1 MNVLI
6 GQIGHLFV
14 IVSFVSSIVT
24 AIAYYCASQNSD
36 FASPSA
42 KNTKEQELQ
51 SWKKIAR
58 ITFGIHVLSVIGV
71 VVVLFSIIYNHQ
83 YEYHYAWSHS
93 SNNLP
98 YYYMISCFWEG
109 QEGSFLLWIFWHVCI
124 GAVIILRSIF
134 VKHKKGNTWEAP
146 VMMVFATV
154 QAFLAS
160 MVLGVVVPIAN
171 LKIGSSPFILLRDA
185 MDAPIFQSQP
195 NYIPA
200 DGTGLNP
207 LLQNYWMVIHPPT
220 LFLGFALCLVPF
232 AFVTAGLWKRE
243 TTKWLK
249 PTFAWA
255 LLAAAVLGVGIIMG
269 AYWAYETL
277 NFGGYWNWDPVENA
291 VFIPWLVLIA
301 GIHSMTMQQKRPSMA
316 RLSAILMLSSFL
328 LILYSTFLTRSG
340 ILGDTSVHS
349 FTDLGLS
356 GQLLIYLQFFVI
368 AALILLSKNWNNFPK
383 SKQESSFY
391 SGEFWVTL
399 GVVVLGLSALQVL
412 VPTSIPVYNAILD
425 NLGID
430 SNVAPPADPEHFYT
444 KWQLWF
450 SVAIAFLSATAQI
463 FWWKRIKKSTF
474 KENVKDNFAIPLV
487 LTAIIT
493 TIIIAVAQIKLSL
506 PSEGYTNFYSFIISV
521 VKAKETPYI
530 ILILTAVYSLI
541 SNGIS
546 ILRTIKSNPKLAG
559 GALAHIGVALMFFG
573 ILSSSGYDEIVSMN
587 MSGLLYNKE
596 FSDEVNREN
605 VLLFRSQ
612 PTKMSKYIVTY
623 KGQYWDSPNFSSYI
637 NKEDVKGTAYAH
649 KVIAQKDLI
658 YKGKVEVKAGDTLRI
673 FEENTY
679 YKIDYVD
686 TLTKEIFTLFPRVQ
700 QNPQMGFVVS
710 PDISQGIKSDL
721 YTHLSSLPD
730 PAEDRTWSQAETKVL
745 SPMDTFIVND
755 FVAIFD
761 GVEKGEPLADE
772 DYMVY
777 AKIRI
782 LDKED
787 VYVAKPIYQI
797 KMQGEGQGAN
807 VRSIPEIIESA
818 GVEFTMLKIE
828 PEKEKF
834 TFNIRTTQ
842 RDWIIMKALEKP
854 YISLLWL
861 GVIVMTIGILVAMW
875 RRYTEARKVKVSKKT
890 NQKKPKNVVELV

>member
-1 MNVLI
+1 MNLLI

-14 IVSFVSSIVT
+14 IISFVSSIVA
-24 AIAYYCASQNSD
+24 AIAYYFASQNTD
-36 FASPSA
+36 LTSPQ
-42 KNTKEQELQ
+42 KLQETN
-51 SWKKIAR
+51 SWKKMAR
-58 ITFGIHVLSVIGV
+58 LAFGVHAFSVIGV

-134 VKHKKGNTWEAP
+134 VKHKKDNTWEAP
-146 VMMVFATV
+146 VMMVFAAV

-160 MVLGVVVPIAN
+160 MILGVIVPFAE

-195 NYIPA
+195 DYIPV

-232 AFVTAGLWKRE
+232 AFVIAGLWKKE

-249 PTFAWA
+249 PTFAWS
-255 LLAAAVLGVGIIMG
+255 LLAAAVLGIGIVMG

-301 GIHSMTMQQKRPSMA
+301 GIHAMTMQQKRPSMA
-316 RLSAILMLSSFL
+316 KLSAILMLSVFL

-340 ILGDTSVHS
+340 ILGDSSVHS

-356 GQLLIYLQFFVI
+356 GQLLIYLLFFTVG
-368 AALILLSKNWNNFPK
+368 AKILFFMNWNNFPK
-383 SKQESSFY
+383 SKAESSFY

-425 NLGID
+425 ALGID
-430 SNVAPPADPEHFYT
+430 SNVAPPADPESFYT

-450 SVAIAFLSATAQI
+450 SVGIAFLSATGQI
-463 FWWKRIKKSTF
+463 FWWKRIEKS
-474 KENVKDNFAIPLV
+474 NIKDNFVIPLV

-493 TIIIAVAQIKLSL
+493 TIIIAVAQIKLTL
-506 PSEGYTNFYSFIISV
+506 PSQEETTFYSIVLAVI
-521 VKAKETPYI
+521 KAKEIGYVV
-530 ILILTAVYSLI
+530 LVLTATYALV

-546 ILRTIKSNPKLAG
+546 IARTIKLNPKLAG

-612 PTKMSKYIVTY
+612 PTKMSKYTVTY
-623 KGQYWDSPNFSSYI
+623 KGQYWDSPNFSHYV

-649 KVIAQKDLI
+649 KVVAQKDLI
-658 YKGKVEVKAGDTLRI
+658 HNDKVEVKAGDTLRI

-686 TLTKEIFTLFPRVQ
+686 TLTKEMFTLFPRVQ

-730 PAEDRTWSQAETKVL
+730 PAEERTWSKPEQKTL
-745 SPMDTFIVND
+745 SPLDTFIVND
-755 FVAIFD
+755 FVAVLD
-761 GVEKGEPLADE
+761 GVHRGKPLADE
-772 DYMVY
+772 DYMIY
-777 AKIRI
+777 AEIRI
-782 LDKED
+782 LDREET
-787 VYVAKPIYQI
+787 YTAKPIFQI
-797 KMQGEGQGAN
+797 KGNE
-807 VRSIPEIIESA
+807 VRGVPEIIESA
-818 GVEFTMLKIE
+818 GVEFTMMNIDPKTE
-828 PEKEKF
+828 EF

-861 GVIVMTIGILVAMW
+861 GVNVMTLGILVAMW
-875 RRYTEARKVKVSKKT
+875 RRYTEAKKVMTSKKS
-890 NQKKPKNVVELV
+890 NSKKPKNEVELV

>member
-1 MNVLI
+1 MNLLI

-14 IVSFVSSIVT
+14 IISFVTSIVA
-24 AIAYYCASQNSD
+24 AIAYYFASQNTHLT
-36 FASPSA
+36 SP
-42 KNTKEQELQ
+42 KKIQEIQ
-51 SWKKIAR
+51 SWKKMAR
-58 ITFGIHVLSVIGV
+58 AAFGVHAFSVIGV

-124 GAVIILRSIF
+124 GSIIILRSIF
-134 VKHKKGNTWEAP
+134 VKHKKENTWEAP

-154 QAFLAS
+154 QAFLTS
-160 MVLGVVVPIAN
+160 MVLGVIVPLAN

-195 NYIPA
+195 DYIPV

-232 AFVTAGLWKRE
+232 AFVIAGLWKKE

-255 LLAAAVLGVGIIMG
+255 LLAAAVLGVGIVMG

-301 GIHSMTMQQKRPSMA
+301 GIHAMTMQQKRPSMA
-316 RLSAILMLSSFL
+316 KLSAILMLSTFL

-340 ILGDTSVHS
+340 ILGDSSVHS

-356 GQLLIYLQFFVI
+356 GQLLIYLLFFVLG
-368 AALILLSKNWNNFPK
+368 ASVLFFMNWNNFPK
-383 SKQESSFY
+383 SKAESSFY

-430 SNVAPPADPEHFYT
+430 SNVAPPADPESFYT

-450 SVAIAFLSATAQI
+450 SVGIAFLSATAQV
-463 FWWKRIKKSTF
+463 FWWKRIEKS
-474 KENVKDNFAIPLV
+474 NIKDNFVIP
-487 LTAIIT
+487 
-493 TIIIAVAQIKLSL
+493 
-506 PSEGYTNFYSFIISV
+506 
-521 VKAKETPYI
+521 
-530 ILILTAVYSLI
+530 LILTAIGTTLIIAIAQIKDASYMILVLTSVYALV

-546 ILRTIKSNPKLAG
+546 IARTIKLNPKLAG

-605 VLLFRSQ
+605 VLLFRSE
-612 PTKMSKYIVTY
+612 PTKMNKYTITY
-623 KGQYWDSPNFSSYI
+623 KGQYWDSPDFSEYV
-637 NKEDVKGTAYAH
+637 NKEDVKATAYSH
-649 KVIAQKDLI
+649 KVVAKKDLVHNDKI
-658 YKGKVEVKAGDTLRI
+658 EVKLGDTLRI

-686 TLTKEIFTLFPRVQ
+686 TLTQETFTLFPRVQ

-730 PAEDRTWSQAETKVL
+730 PAEQRTWAEAEMKTL

-755 FVAIFD
+755 FVAVLD
-761 GVEKGEPLADE
+761 GVHRGKPLADE

-777 AKIRI
+777 AEIRI
-782 LDKED
+782 LDKEETYT
-787 VYVAKPIYQI
+787 VKPVFQI
-797 KMQGEGQGAN
+797 KGNE
-807 VRSIPEIIESA
+807 VRGVPKIVESA
-818 GVEFTMLKIE
+818 GVEFTMMNINPKTE
-828 PEKEKF
+828 EF
-834 TFNIRTTQ
+834 TFKIRTTQ

-861 GVIVMTIGILVAMW
+861 GVNVMTLGILVAMW
-875 RRYTEARKVKVSKKT
+875 RRYTEARKVTVSKKSDS
-890 NQKKPKNVVELV
+890 KKPKNEMELV

>member
-1 MNVLI
+1 MNLLI

-14 IVSFVSSIVT
+14 IISFVSSIVA
-24 AIAYYCASQNSD
+24 AIAYYFASQSTISV
-36 FASPSA
+36 FS
-42 KNTKEQELQ
+42 KEHELQ
-51 SWKKIAR
+51 SWKKMAR
-58 ITFGIHVLSVIGV
+58 LAFGVHAFSVIGV

-124 GAVIILRSIF
+124 GMVIILRSIF
-134 VKHKKGNTWEAP
+134 VKHKKDNTWEAP

-154 QAFLAS
+154 QAFLVS
-160 MVLGVVVPIAN
+160 MILGVIFPFAE

-195 NYIPA
+195 NYIPV

-232 AFVTAGLWKRE
+232 AFVIAGLWKKE

-249 PTFAWA
+249 PTFAWG
-255 LLAAAVLGVGIIMG
+255 LLAAAVLGVGIVMG

-301 GIHSMTMQQKRPSMA
+301 GLHAMTMQQKRPSMA
-316 RLSAILMLSSFL
+316 KLSAILMLSTFL
-328 LILYSTFLTRSG
+328 LILYATFLTRSG
-340 ILGDTSVHS
+340 ILGESSVHS

-356 GQLLIYLQFFVI
+356 GQLLIYLLFFVI
-368 AALILLSKNWNNFPK
+368 GAKILFFMNWNNFPK
-383 SKQESSFY
+383 SKEESSFY

-450 SVAIAFLSATAQI
+450 SVGIAFLSATAQI
-463 FWWKRIKKSTF
+463 FWWKRIEKS
-474 KENVKDNFAIPLV
+474 NLKDNFVVPLV

-493 TIIIAVAQIKLSL
+493 TLIIAIAQIKDAS
-506 PSEGYTNFYSFIISV
+506 YM
-521 VKAKETPYI
+521 
-530 ILILTAVYSLI
+530 ILILTATYSLV
-541 SNGIS
+541 SNSIS
-546 ILRTIKSNPKLAG
+546 IIRTIKLSPKLAG

-605 VLLFRSQ
+605 VLLFRSE
-612 PTKMSKYIVTY
+612 PTKMNKYIITY
-623 KGQYWDSPNFSSYI
+623 KGQYCDSPNFPEYV
-637 NKEDVKGTAYAH
+637 NKEDVKATAYSH
-649 KVIAQKDLI
+649 KVVAQKDLI
-658 YKGKVEVKAGDTLRI
+658 YKDKVKVKAGDTLRI

-679 YKIDYVD
+679 YKIDYLD
-686 TLTKEIFTLFPRVQ
+686 TLTKEVFTLFPRVQ

-710 PDISQGIKSDL
+710 PDISQGVKSDL

-730 PAEDRTWSQAETKVL
+730 PAEQRTWSKPEIKTL
-745 SPMDTFIVND
+745 SPLDTFIVND
-755 FVAIFD
+755 FVAILD
-761 GVEKGEPLADE
+761 GVHRGTPLADE

-777 AKIRI
+777 AEIRI
-782 LDKED
+782 LDKEETYT
-787 VYVAKPIYQI
+787 VKPVFQI
-797 KMQGEGQGAN
+797 KGNE
-807 VRSIPEIIESA
+807 VRGVPLIIESA
-818 GVEFTMLKIE
+818 GVEFTMMNIDPKTE
-828 PEKEKF
+828 QF

-861 GVIVMTIGILVAMW
+861 GTIVMTLGILVAMW
-875 RRYTEARKVKVSKKT
+875 RRYTEAKKINISKKS
-890 NQKKPKNVVELV
+890 NQKKPTNQVELV

>member
-1 MNVLI
+1 MNLLI

-14 IVSFVSSIVT
+14 IISFVASIVA
-24 AIAYYCASQNSD
+24 AIAYYFASQNSD
-36 FASPSA
+36 STLS
-42 KNTKEQELQ
+42 KKELEIN
-51 SWKKIAR
+51 SWKKMAR
-58 ITFGIHVLSVIGV
+58 LAFGVHAFSVIGV

-124 GAVIILRSIF
+124 GSVIILRSIF
-134 VKHKKGNTWEAP
+134 VKHKKDNTWEAP

-160 MVLGVVVPIAN
+160 MILGVIVPFAN

-195 NYIPA
+195 NYIPV

-232 AFVTAGLWKRE
+232 AFVMAGLWKKE

-255 LLAAAVLGVGIIMG
+255 LLAAAILGVGIVMG

-291 VFIPWLVLIA
+291 VFIPWIVLIA

-316 RLSAILMLSSFL
+316 KLSAILMMSSFL
-328 LILYSTFLTRSG
+328 LILYATFLTRSG
-340 ILGDTSVHS
+340 ILGDSSVHS

-356 GQLLIYLQFFVI
+356 GQLLIYLLFFVI
-368 AALILLSKNWNNFPK
+368 CATILFAKNWNNFPK
-383 SKQESSFY
+383 SKEESSLY

-412 VPTSIPVYNAILD
+412 VPTSIPVYNAVLD
-425 NLGID
+425 ALGID

-450 SVAIAFLSATAQI
+450 SVGIAFLSATAQI
-463 FWWKRIKKSTF
+463 FWWKRIEKSTI
-474 KENVKDNFAIPLV
+474 KDNFVIPLV

-493 TIIIAVAQIKLSL
+493 TFIIAFAQIKDAA
-506 PSEGYTNFYSFIISV
+506 YM
-521 VKAKETPYI
+521 
-530 ILILTAVYSLI
+530 ILVLTATYSLV

-546 ILRTIKSNPKLAG
+546 IARTIKLSPKLAG

-605 VLLFRSQ
+605 VLLFRSE
-612 PTKMSKYIVTY
+612 PTKMSKYTVTY
-623 KGQYWDSPNFSSYI
+623 KGQYWDSPNFSQYL
-637 NKEDVKGTAYAH
+637 NKEDVKATAYSH
-649 KVIAQKDLI
+649 KVVAQKDLI
-658 YKGKVEVKAGDTLRI
+658 HNEKVEVKAGDTLRI

-686 TLTKEIFTLFPRVQ
+686 TLTKETFTLFPRVQ

-730 PAEDRTWSQAETKVL
+730 PAEQRTWSQAETKIL

-755 FVAIFD
+755 FVAILD
-761 GVEKGEPLADE
+761 GVHRGKPLADE

-777 AKIRI
+777 AEIRI
-782 LDKED
+782 LDKEETYT
-787 VYVAKPIYQI
+787 VKPVFQI
-797 KMQGEGQGAN
+797 KGNE
-807 VRSIPEIIESA
+807 VRGVPEIVESA
-818 GVEFTMLKIE
+818 GVEFTMMNINPKTE
-828 PEKEKF
+828 EF
-834 TFNIRTTQ
+834 TINIRTTQ

-861 GVIVMTIGILVAMW
+861 GVNVMTLGILVAMW
-875 RRYTEARKVKVSKKT
+875 RRYTEAKKVTVSKKS
-890 NQKKPKNVVELV
+890 NSKKPKNEVELV

>member
-1 MNVLI
+1 MNLLI

-14 IVSFVSSIVT
+14 IISFVTSIVA
-24 AIAYYCASQNSD
+24 AIAYYFASQNTD
-36 FASPSA
+36 LTSP
-42 KNTKEQELQ
+42 KKIQEIQ
-51 SWKKIAR
+51 SWKKMAR
-58 ITFGIHVLSVIGV
+58 AAFGVHAFSVIGV

-124 GAVIILRSIF
+124 GSIIILRSIF
-134 VKHKKGNTWEAP
+134 VKHKKENTWEAP

-160 MVLGVVVPIAN
+160 MVLGVIVPLAN

-195 NYIPA
+195 DYIPV

-232 AFVTAGLWKRE
+232 AFVIAGLWKKE

-301 GIHSMTMQQKRPSMA
+301 GIHAMTMQQKRPSMA
-316 RLSAILMLSSFL
+316 KLSAILMLSTFL

-340 ILGDTSVHS
+340 ILGDSSVHS

-356 GQLLIYLQFFVI
+356 GQLLIYLLFFVLG
-368 AALILLSKNWNNFPK
+368 ASVLFFMNWNNFPK
-383 SKQESSFY
+383 SKAESSFY

-430 SNVAPPADPEHFYT
+430 SNVAPPADPESFYT

-450 SVAIAFLSATAQI
+450 SVGIAFLSATAQV
-463 FWWKRIKKSTF
+463 FWWKRIEKS
-474 KENVKDNFAIPLV
+474 NIKDNFVIP
-487 LTAIIT
+487 
-493 TIIIAVAQIKLSL
+493 
-506 PSEGYTNFYSFIISV
+506 
-521 VKAKETPYI
+521 
-530 ILILTAVYSLI
+530 LILTAIGTTLIIAIAQIKDASYMILVLTSVYALV

-546 ILRTIKSNPKLAG
+546 IARTIKLNPKLAG

-605 VLLFRSQ
+605 VLLFRSE
-612 PTKMSKYIVTY
+612 PTKMNKYTITY
-623 KGQYWDSPNFSSYI
+623 KGQYWDSPDFSEYV
-637 NKEDVKGTAYAH
+637 NKEDVKATAYSH
-649 KVIAQKDLI
+649 KVVAKKDLLHND
-658 YKGKVEVKAGDTLRI
+658 KVEVKLGDTLRI

-686 TLTKEIFTLFPRVQ
+686 TLTQETFTLFPRVQ

-730 PAEDRTWSQAETKVL
+730 PAEQRTWAEAEMKTL

-755 FVAIFD
+755 FVAVLD
-761 GVEKGEPLADE
+761 GVHRGKPLADE

-777 AKIRI
+777 AEIRI
-782 LDKED
+782 LDKEETYT
-787 VYVAKPIYQI
+787 VKPVFQI
-797 KMQGEGQGAN
+797 KGNE
-807 VRSIPEIIESA
+807 VRGVPEIVESA
-818 GVEFTMLKIE
+818 GVEFTMMNINPKTE
-828 PEKEKF
+828 EF
-834 TFNIRTTQ
+834 TFKIRTTQ

-861 GVIVMTIGILVAMW
+861 GVNVMTLGILVAMW
-875 RRYTEARKVKVSKKT
+875 RRYTEARKVTVSKKS
-890 NQKKPKNVVELV
+890 NSKKPKNEMELV

>member
-1 MNVLI
+1 MNLLI
-6 GQIGHLFV
+6 GQIGHLLV
-14 IVSFVSSIVT
+14 IVSFVASIV
-24 AIAYYCASQNSD
+24 AAVSYYFASQNND
-36 FASPSA
+36 VASA
-42 KNTKEQELQ
+42 KKNQEIQ
-51 SWKKIAR
+51 SWKKMAR
-58 ITFGIHVLSVIGV
+58 AAFGLHGLAVVGV

-124 GAVIILRSIF
+124 GGIIILRSIF
-134 VKHKKGNTWEAP
+134 VKHKKDNTWEAP
-146 VMMVFATV
+146 VMMVFASV

-160 MVLGVVVPIAN
+160 MVLGVVVPILN

-195 NYIPA
+195 NYIPV

-232 AFVTAGLWKRE
+232 AFVVAGLWRKQ

-249 PTFAWA
+249 PTFAWS
-255 LLAAAVLGVGIIMG
+255 LLAAAILGVGIMMG

-301 GIHSMTMQQKRPSMA
+301 GIHAMTMQQKRPSMA
-316 RLSAILMLSSFL
+316 KLSAILMLSSFL

-356 GQLLIYLQFFVI
+356 GQLLIYLLFFVCG
-368 AALILLSKNWNNFPK
+368 ATVLFFMNWNNFPK
-383 SKQESSFY
+383 SKEESSLY
-391 SGEFWVTL
+391 SSEFWVTL

-430 SNVAPPADPEHFYT
+430 SNVAPPADPESFYT

-450 SVAIAFLSATAQI
+450 SIGIAFLSATAQV
-463 FWWKRIKKSTF
+463 FWWKRIEKSTI
-474 KENVKDNFAIPLV
+474 KDNFIIPLV
-487 LTAIIT
+487 LTAIVT
-493 TIIIAVAQIKLSL
+493 TLIIAVAQIKLTFPKDYTYTTVYSL
-506 PSEGYTNFYSFIISV
+506 VVAII
-521 VKAKETPYI
+521 KAKEIPYI
-530 ILILTAVYSLI
+530 ILILTSVYAVV

-546 ILRTIKSNPKLAG
+546 VLRTIKFNPKLAG
-559 GALAHIGVALMFFG
+559 GALAHIGVALMFLG

-587 MSGLLYNKE
+587 MSGLLYNRE

-623 KGQYWDSPNFSSYI
+623 KGQYWDSPNFPTYV
-637 NKEDVKGTAYAH
+637 NKEDVKSTAYSH
-649 KVIAQKDLI
+649 KVVAQKDLI
-658 YKGKVEVKAGDTLRI
+658 HNDKVEVKAGDTLRI

-686 TLTKEIFTLFPRVQ
+686 TLTKETFTLFPRVQ

-730 PAEDRTWSQAETKVL
+730 PAEERTWSKAEQKVL
-745 SPMDTFIVND
+745 APLDTFIVND
-755 FVAIFD
+755 FVAILD
-761 GVEKGEPLADE
+761 GVHRGKPLADE
-772 DYMVY
+772 DYMIY
-777 AKIRI
+777 AEIRI
-782 LDKED
+782 LDKEET
-787 VYVAKPIYQI
+787 YIAKPVFQI
-797 KMQGEGQGAN
+797 KGNE
-807 VRSIPEIIESA
+807 VRGVPEIIESA
-818 GVEFTMLKIE
+818 GVEFTMTNINPQTE
-828 PEKEKF
+828 QF

-861 GVIVMTIGILVAMW
+861 GVSVMTLGILVAMW
-875 RRYTEARKVKVSKKT
+875 RRYTEAKKVKSSKQS
-890 NQKKPKNVVELV
+890 NVQQPKDEIELV

>member
-14 IVSFVSSIVT
+14 IISFVTSIVA
-24 AIAYYCASQNSD
+24 AIAYYFASQNSD
-36 FASPSA
+36 LTSLSP
-42 KNTKEQELQ
+42 NTTNAQEIQ
-51 SWKKIAR
+51 SWKKMAR
-58 ITFGIHVLSVIGV
+58 IAFAIHAFSVIGV

-124 GAVIILRSIF
+124 GAAIILRSIF
-134 VKHKKGNTWEAP
+134 VKHKKDNTWEAP

-160 MVLGVVVPIAN
+160 MVLGVIVPFIE

-195 NYIPA
+195 DYIPV

-232 AFVTAGLWKRE
+232 AFVIAGLWKKE

-255 LLAAAVLGVGIIMG
+255 LLAAAILGVGIVMG

-277 NFGGYWNWDPVENA
+277 NFEGYWNWDPVENA

-301 GIHSMTMQQKRPSMA
+301 GIHAMTMQQKRPSMA
-316 RLSAILMLSSFL
+316 KLSAILMLSSFL

-356 GQLLIYLQFFVI
+356 GQLLIYLLFFTIGAKV
-368 AALILLSKNWNNFPK
+368 LFFMNWNNFPK
-383 SKQESSFY
+383 SKEESSFY

-425 NLGID
+425 NLGMD
-430 SNVAPPADPEHFYT
+430 SNVAPPSDPEHFYT

-450 SVAIAFLSATAQI
+450 SIGIAFLSATAQI
-463 FWWKRIKKSTF
+463 FWWKRIEKS
-474 KENVKDNFAIPLV
+474 NIKDNFLIPFI

-493 TIIIAVAQIKLSL
+493 TAIIAIAQIKLTVSQ
-506 PSEGYTNFYSFIISV
+506 EYTDFYSLVIAII
-521 VKAKETPYI
+521 KAKEIPYI
-530 ILILTAVYSLI
+530 ILILTSVYALV

-546 ILRTIKSNPKLAG
+546 IARTIKLNPKLAG

-573 ILSSSGYDEIVSMN
+573 ILSSSGYDDIVSMN
-587 MSGLLYNKE
+587 RSGLLYNKE

-605 VLLFRSQ
+605 ILLFRSQ
-612 PTKMSKYIVTY
+612 PAKMSKYVVTY
-623 KGQYWDSPNFSSYI
+623 KGQYWDSPNFPTYV
-637 NKEDVKGTAYAH
+637 NKEDVKGTAYSH
-649 KVIAQKDLI
+649 KVVAQKDLI
-658 YKGKVEVKAGDTLRI
+658 HNDKVKVKAGDTLRI

-686 TLTKEIFTLFPRVQ
+686 TLTKETFTLFPRVQ

-710 PDISQGIKSDL
+710 PDISQGVKSDL

-730 PAEDRTWSQAETKVL
+730 PAEQRTWSEAEMKTL

-755 FVAIFD
+755 FVAVLD
-761 GVEKGEPLADE
+761 GVHRGKPLADE

-777 AKIRI
+777 AEIRI
-782 LDKED
+782 LDREET
-787 VYVAKPIYQI
+787 YTAKPVFQI
-797 KMQGEGQGAN
+797 KGNE
-807 VRSIPEIIESA
+807 VRGIPEIIESA
-818 GVEFTMLKIE
+818 GVEFTMMNIDPKTE
-828 PEKEKF
+828 QF
-834 TFNIRTTQ
+834 TFKIRTTQ

-861 GVIVMTIGILVAMW
+861 GVTVTTLGILVAMW
-875 RRYTEARKVKVSKKT
+875 RRYTEARKVSVSKKS
-890 NQKKPKNVVELV
+890 NSKKPKNEMELA

>member
-1 MNVLI
+1 MNLLI

-14 IVSFVSSIVT
+14 IISFVSSIVA
-24 AIAYYCASQNSD
+24 AIAYYFASQNID
-36 FASPSA
+36 FTSSQ
-42 KNTKEQELQ
+42 KTQEIN
-51 SWKKIAR
+51 SWKKMAR
-58 ITFGIHVLSVIGV
+58 LAFGVHAFSVIGV

-124 GAVIILRSIF
+124 GGVIILRSIF
-134 VKHKKGNTWEAP
+134 VKHKKNNTWEAP

-160 MVLGVVVPIAN
+160 MILGVIVPIAN

-195 NYIPA
+195 NYIPV

-232 AFVTAGLWKRE
+232 AFVIAGLWKKE

-255 LLAAAVLGVGIIMG
+255 LLAAAVLGIGIVMG

-291 VFIPWLVLIA
+291 VFIPWLILIA
-301 GIHSMTMQQKRPSMA
+301 GIHAMTMQQKRPSMA
-316 RLSAILMLSSFL
+316 KLSAILMLSSFL

-356 GQLLIYLQFFVI
+356 GQLLIYLLFFVI
-368 AALILLSKNWNNFPK
+368 GASILFFMNWNNFPK
-383 SKQESSFY
+383 AKQESSFY

-412 VPTSIPVYNAILD
+412 VPTSIPVYNAVLD
-425 NLGID
+425 ALGID

-444 KWQLWF
+444 EWQLWF
-450 SVAIAFLSATAQI
+450 SIGIAFLSATAQI
-463 FWWKRIKKSTF
+463 FWWKRIEKSNF
-474 KENVKDNFAIPLV
+474 KTHLKDNFAIPLV

-493 TIIIAVAQIKLSL
+493 TIIIAVAQIKDAPYMILVL
-506 PSEGYTNFYSFIISV
+506 TSV
-521 VKAKETPYI
+521 YALV
-530 ILILTAVYSLI
+530 

-612 PTKMSKYIVTY
+612 PTKMSKYTVTY
-623 KGQYWDSPNFSSYI
+623 KGQYWDSPNFSEYV

-649 KVIAQKDLI
+649 KVVAQKDLI
-658 YKGKVEVKAGDTLRI
+658 HNDKVEVKTGDTLRI

-686 TLTKEIFTLFPRVQ
+686 TLTKETFTLFPRVQ

-710 PDISQGIKSDL
+710 PDISQAVTSDL

-730 PAEDRTWSQAETKVL
+730 PAEERTWSKAEQKIL

-755 FVAIFD
+755 FVAILD
-761 GVEKGEPLADE
+761 GVHRGKPLADE
-772 DYMVY
+772 DYMIY
-777 AKIRI
+777 AEIRI
-782 LDKED
+782 LDKEET
-787 VYVAKPIYQI
+787 YIAKPIFQI
-797 KMQGEGQGAN
+797 KGNE
-807 VRSIPEIIESA
+807 VRGVPEIIESA
-818 GVEFTMLKIE
+818 GVEFTMMNIDPKT
-828 PEKEKF
+828 EKF

-861 GVIVMTIGILVAMW
+861 GVIVMTLGILVAMW
-875 RRYTEARKVKVSKKT
+875 RRYAEAKKATVSKKS
-890 NQKKPKNVVELV
+890 NSKKPKNEMELV

>member
-1 MNVLI
+1 MNLLI

-14 IVSFVSSIVT
+14 IISFVSSIIA
-24 AIAYYCASQNSD
+24 AISYYFASQTNSLN
-36 FASPSA
+36 SS
-42 KNTKEQELQ
+42 NKEQEIH
-51 SWKKIAR
+51 SWKKMAR
-58 ITFGIHVLSVIGV
+58 FSFGVHTFSVFAVI
-71 VVVLFSIIYNHQ
+71 VVLFSIIYNHQ

-124 GAVIILRSIF
+124 GTVIILRSIF
-134 VKHKKGNTWEAP
+134 VKHKKDNTWEAP

-154 QAFLAS
+154 QAFLVS
-160 MVLGVVVPIAN
+160 MILGVIAPFAE

-195 NYIPA
+195 NYIPV

-232 AFVTAGLWKRE
+232 AFVIAGLWKKE

-249 PTFAWA
+249 PAFAWS
-255 LLAAAVLGVGIIMG
+255 LLAAAILGVGIVMG

-301 GIHSMTMQQKRPSMA
+301 GLHSMTMQQKRPSMA
-316 RLSAILMLSSFL
+316 KLSSILMLSVFL
-328 LILYSTFLTRSG
+328 LILYATFLTRSG

-356 GQLLIYLQFFVI
+356 GQLLIYLSFFVI
-368 AALILLSKNWNNFPK
+368 GTVILFARNWNNFPK
-383 SKQESSFY
+383 SKEESSFY

-412 VPTSIPVYNAILD
+412 VPTSIPVYNAVLD
-425 NLGID
+425 AIGID
-430 SNVAPPADPEHFYT
+430 SNVAPPADPESFYT

-450 SVAIAFLSATAQI
+450 SIGIAFLSATAQI
-463 FWWKRIKKSTF
+463 FWWKRIEKSTI
-474 KENVKDNFAIPLV
+474 KDNFVVPLV
-487 LTAIIT
+487 LTAVIT
-493 TIIIAVAQIKLSL
+493 TIIIAVAQIKDASYMLL
-506 PSEGYTNFYSFIISV
+506 V
-521 VKAKETPYI
+521 
-530 ILILTAVYSLI
+530 LTATYSLV

-546 ILRTIKSNPKLAG
+546 ILRTIKFNPKLAG

-573 ILSSSGYDEIVSMN
+573 ILSSSGYDDIVSMN

-612 PTKMSKYIVTY
+612 PTKMSKYNVTY
-623 KGQYWDSPNFSSYI
+623 KGQYWDSPSYPTYV

-649 KVIAQKDLI
+649 KVVAQKDLI
-658 YKGKVEVKAGDTLRI
+658 YKDKVKVKQGDTIRI

-686 TLTKEIFTLFPRVQ
+686 TLTKETFTLFPRVQ

-710 PDISQGIKSDL
+710 PDISQAIKSDL

-730 PAEDRTWSQAETKVL
+730 PAEERTWSKPEMKVL
-745 SPMDTFIVND
+745 SPLDTFIVND
-755 FVAIFD
+755 FVAILD
-761 GVEKGEPLADE
+761 GVHRGKPLADE

-777 AKIRI
+777 AEIRI
-782 LDKED
+782 LDREET
-787 VYVAKPIYQI
+787 YTAKPVFQI
-797 KMQGEGQGAN
+797 KGNE
-807 VRSIPEIIESA
+807 VRGVPEIIESA
-818 GVEFTMLKIE
+818 GVEFTMLNIDPKSE
-828 PEKEKF
+828 QF

-861 GVIVMTIGILVAMW
+861 GTIVMTLGILVAMW
-875 RRYTEARKVKVSKKT
+875 RRYTEARKIIVSKKT
-890 NQKKPKNVVELV
+890 NQKKPKNELELV